1 MVPVEVRPP
10 PAVEPVPKPVS
21 VQPSRDFWSTAARAE
36 VPAAPAEPESSDE
49 HAADAI
55 SASANTRLSPGR
67 TTRLTAHQYRNAP
80 RDRGRLAGPVK
91 GCCRAGTKRSRPSA
105 RIP

>member
-55 SASANTRLSPGR
+55 SARATTRLTPGR
-67 TTRLTAHQYRNAP
+67 TTRLTAHQYRNPPQARAGWPAP
-80 RDRGRLAGPVK
+80 SRGAAGRGRRGR
-91 GCCRAGTKRSRPSA
+91 GRARES
-105 RIP
+105 